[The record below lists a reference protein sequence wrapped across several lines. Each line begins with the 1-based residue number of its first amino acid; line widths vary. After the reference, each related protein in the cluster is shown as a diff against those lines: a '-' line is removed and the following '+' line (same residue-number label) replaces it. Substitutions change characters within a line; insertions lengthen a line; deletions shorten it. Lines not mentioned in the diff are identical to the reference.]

1 MEACLRMSSVDTLLG
16 GAVVS
21 SLYERVESGK
31 VAEVGK
37 AKLQGA

>member
-1 MEACLRMSSVDTLLG
+1 MSSMDTLLG

-21 SLYERVESGK
+21 SLYERVVSDK

-37 AKLQGA
+37 AKLQKTWTL